1 MQKTEIK
8 VNKLGQLAKT
18 IKREYMLYLF
28 VLPTVLWYIVFCYF
42 PMAGVYTAFTDYN
55 GVGNMFKAEFVGLKW
70 FRKFFNSAYAKS
82 TIVNTLRISL
92 YSLAVFPLPII
103 MAVLL
108 NMVANE
114 KVKKVSQTIMYAPH
128 FISLVVLSSMIS
140 LLFDANGG
148 LVNTILKGLGY
159 EAYNF
164 IGSADAFPHLFVWS
178 GVWQSLGWD
187 CIIYVAALS
196 GVDPALHEAAKMD
209 GCSRLKRIWY
219 VDLPTIMP
227 TIVIML
233 IMRVGKLMSVSTEKT
248 LLFRN
253 TVNMATSETV
263 GTFVYFRGLIN
274 GDMGYATAVGLF
286 LNVVNLIL
294 LVTVN
299 HIAKKTSETS
309 LF

>member
-1 MQKTEIK
+1 MQRANTN
-8 VNKLGQLAKT
+8 VNRLGRLGKNL
-18 IKREYMLYLF
+18 KRDYVLYLF
-28 VLPTVLWYIVFCYF
+28 LIPTILWYILCCYF
-42 PMAGVYTAFTDYN
+42 PMAGIYSAFTDYN
-55 GVGNMFKAEFVGLKW
+55 GIGDMFSAKFVGLKW
-70 FRKFFNSAYAKS
+70 FEKFFNSSYAKS
-82 TIVNTLRISL
+82 TIINTLRISL

-103 MAVLL
+103 MAIML
-108 NMVANE
+108 NMVYNE
-114 KVKKVSQTIMYAPH
+114 KIKKVSQTIMYAPH
-128 FISLVVLSSMIS
+128 FISLVVLSSMIT

-148 LVNTILKGLGY
+148 LVNTVLKNLGH
-159 EAYNF
+159 EPYNF

-187 CIIYVAALS
+187 CIIYVAALA

-209 GCSRLKRIWY
+209 GCSRLKRVWY
-219 VDLPTIMP
+219 VDLPTITP

-253 TVNMATSETV
+253 NVNMATSETV

-286 LNVVNLIL
+286 LNLVNLIL

-299 HIAKKTSETS
+299 QIAKKTSETS